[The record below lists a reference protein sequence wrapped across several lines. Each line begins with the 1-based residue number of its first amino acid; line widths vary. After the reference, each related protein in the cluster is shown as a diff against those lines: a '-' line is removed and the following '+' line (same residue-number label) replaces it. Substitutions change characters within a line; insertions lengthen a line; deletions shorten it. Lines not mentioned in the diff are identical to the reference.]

1 MQINIIK
8 IILILSLVL
17 YRNYIPQTH
26 THTHTHNHFNAMS
39 SLDDL
44 DLDIRNYELRDILNL
59 FKLPSV
65 FNESDMRE
73 AKLTVMRTHPDKSGL
88 DKAYFLFF
96 SKAYKILHE
105 VFQVRAGLSRQKGD
119 DLKYDS
125 VKDDIDA
132 RRNANSD
139 KLKRMNAD
147 QFNRWFNQTFEQN
160 KLYDE
165 EQDSGY
171 GDWLKAEDESE
182 NDDADLGEGASWA
195 QRMQR
200 LERRKT
206 KLREQ
211 ALVVRSEVRSL
222 GCSGGYGLARERP
235 EEHSSGLNFGS
246 GGLAYEDLR
255 KAHTETVIPV
265 THEDYEAVRKYK
277 NMNELQM
284 SRDIDRRTFNY
295 SEAETQMARSQ
306 QLQAEDDVR
315 RAFKLAQQDEIV
327 RDLNKKWMAHF
338 NAIEN
343 GGAQC
348 LARTPP

>member
-1 MQINIIK
+1 MD
-8 IILILSLVL
+8 L
-17 YRNYIPQTH
+17 
-26 THTHTHNHFNAMS
+26 
-39 SLDDL
+39 DL

-65 FNESDMRE
+65 FTELHMRE
-73 AKLTVMRTHPDKSGL
+73 AKLMVMRTHPDKSGL

-105 VFQVRAGLSRQKGD
+105 VYQVRAGLSRQKD
-119 DLKYDS
+119 AKYDD
-125 VKDDIDA
+125 VKEDIDA

-139 KLKRMNAD
+139 KLKRMNAGE
-147 QFNRWFNQTFEQN
+147 FNRWFNQTFEQN
-160 KLYDE
+160 RLHDE

-171 GDWLKAEDESE
+171 GDWLKDNEDN
-182 NDDADLGEGASWA
+182 NDNEDADLGEGSSWA
-195 QRMQR
+195 QRMEQ

-211 ALVVRSEVRSL
+211 ALVVRGEVKTFDSFN
-222 GCSGGYGLARERP
+222 SAGYGLSRECP

-246 GGLAYEDLR
+246 LAYEDLK
-255 KAHTETVIPV
+255 KAHTESVIPV

-284 SRDIDRRTFNY
+284 VRDMDRRTFNY
-295 SEAETQMARSQ
+295 SEAASQTALDRSQ
-306 QLQAEDDVR
+306 QLQTEDDMR
-315 RAFKLAQQDEIV
+315 RAFKLAQQDEVV
-327 RDLNKKWMAHF
+327 RDLNQKWAAQF

-343 GGAQC
+343 
-348 LARTPP
+348 

>member
-1 MQINIIK
+1 M
-8 IILILSLVL
+8 
-17 YRNYIPQTH
+17 
-26 THTHTHNHFNAMS
+26 
-39 SLDDL
+39 DL

-59 FKLPSV
+59 FNMPAV
-65 FNESDMRE
+65 FNESNMRE
-73 AKLTVMRTHPDKSGL
+73 AKRTVMRTHPDKSGL
-88 DKAYFLFF
+88 DKTYFLFF

-105 VFQVRAGLSRQKGD
+105 VYQVRAGLSRQKAD

-125 VKDDIDA
+125 VKEDIDA

-147 QFNRWFNQTFEQN
+147 EFNRWFNQTFEQN

-171 GDWLKAEDESE
+171 GDWLKSNDLD
-182 NDDADLGEGASWA
+182 NDDDPNEELGEGSTWA
-195 QRMQR
+195 QRMEQLDHRKQR
-200 LERRKT
+200 
-206 KLREQ
+206 LREQ
-211 ALVVRSEVRSL
+211 ALIVRSEVQSFDSF
-222 GCSGGYGLARERP
+222 GSAGYGLSRDCP
-235 EEHSSGLNFGS
+235 EEHSSTGFGS
-246 GGLAYEDLR
+246 SLVYEDLK

-284 SRDIDRRTFNY
+284 SRDVDHRTFNY
-295 SEAETQMARSQ
+295 SETASEAALARSQ
-306 QLQAEDDVR
+306 QLQTEDDMR

-327 RDLNKKWMAHF
+327 RDLNAKWMAQF

-343 GGAQC
+343 
-348 LARTPP
+348 

>member
-1 MQINIIK
+1 MD
-8 IILILSLVL
+8 L
-17 YRNYIPQTH
+17 
-26 THTHTHNHFNAMS
+26 
-39 SLDDL
+39 DL

-65 FNESDMRE
+65 FTELHMRE
-73 AKLTVMRTHPDKSGL
+73 AKLMVMRTHPDKSGL

-105 VFQVRAGLSRQKGD
+105 VYQVRAGLSRQKD
-119 DLKYDS
+119 AKYDD
-125 VKDDIDA
+125 VKEDIDA

-139 KLKRMNAD
+139 KLKRMNAGE
-147 QFNRWFNQTFEQN
+147 FNRWFNQTFEQN
-160 KLYDE
+160 RLHDE

-171 GDWLKAEDESE
+171 GDWLKDNVE
-182 NDDADLGEGASWA
+182 NDNNEDDDLGEGSSWA
-195 QRMQR
+195 QRMEQ

-211 ALVVRSEVRSL
+211 ALVVRGEVKTFDSFN
-222 GCSGGYGLARERP
+222 SAGYGLSRACP

-246 GGLAYEDLR
+246 LAYEDLK
-255 KAHTETVIPV
+255 KAHTESVIPV

-284 SRDIDRRTFNY
+284 VRDMDRRTFNY
-295 SEAETQMARSQ
+295 SEAASQTALDRSQ
-306 QLQAEDDVR
+306 QLQTEDDMR
-315 RAFKLAQQDEIV
+315 RAFKLAQQDEVV
-327 RDLNKKWMAHF
+327 RDLNQKWAAQF

-343 GGAQC
+343 
-348 LARTPP
+348 

>member
-1 MQINIIK
+1 MN
-8 IILILSLVL
+8 L
-17 YRNYIPQTH
+17 
-26 THTHTHNHFNAMS
+26 
-39 SLDDL
+39 DL

-59 FKLPSV
+59 FNMPDM
-65 FNESDMRE
+65 FTEAHMRE
-73 AKLTVMRTHPDKSGL
+73 AKMTVMRTHPDKSGL

-119 DLKYDS
+119 DLKYDA
-125 VKDDIDA
+125 VKEDIDA

-147 QFNRWFNQTFEQN
+147 EFNRWFNQTFEQN
-160 KLYDE
+160 RLHDE

-171 GDWLKAEDESE
+171 GDWLKSNDNGLNNDAT
-182 NDDADLGEGASWA
+182 NDDADVNEELGEGSTWA
-195 QRMQR
+195 QRMEQ
-200 LERRKT
+200 LDRRKK

-211 ALVVRSEVRSL
+211 ALVVRSEVRAIGS
-222 GCSGGYGLARERP
+222 SSGYGLTRDCP
-235 EEHSSGLNFGS
+235 EEHSSNGFGGS
-246 GGLAYEDLR
+246 GLAYEDLK
-255 KAHTETVIPV
+255 KAHTESVIPV

-277 NMNELQM
+277 NMNELKM

-295 SEAETQMARSQ
+295 SETESQMARSQ
-306 QLQAEDDVR
+306 QLQTEDDMR

-327 RDLNKKWMAHF
+327 RDLNKKWMAQF

-343 GGAQC
+343 
-348 LARTPP
+348 

>member
-1 MQINIIK
+1 MD
-8 IILILSLVL
+8 L
-17 YRNYIPQTH
+17 
-26 THTHTHNHFNAMS
+26 
-39 SLDDL
+39 DL

-65 FNESDMRE
+65 FTESHMRE

-88 DKAYFLFF
+88 DKEYFLFF

-105 VFQVRAGLSRQKGD
+105 VYQVRAGLSRQKD
-119 DLKYDS
+119 AKYDD
-125 VKDDIDA
+125 VKEDIDA

-147 QFNRWFNQTFEQN
+147 EFNRWFNQTFEQN
-160 KLYDE
+160 RLHDE

-171 GDWLKAEDESE
+171 GDWLKNNEDNEDNE
-182 NDDADLGEGASWA
+182 ANEYKDLDEGASWA
-195 QRMQR
+195 QRMEQ

-211 ALVVRSEVRSL
+211 ALVVRSEVQTFDSFN
-222 GCSGGYGLARERP
+222 SAGYGLSRECP

-246 GGLAYEDLR
+246 SSSLAYEDLK

-295 SEAETQMARSQ
+295 TETATIMNRSQ
-306 QLQAEDDVR
+306 QLQMEDDMR
-315 RAFKLAQQDEIV
+315 RAFKLAQQDEVV
-327 RDLNKKWMAHF
+327 RDLNKKWMAQF
-338 NAIEN
+338 NAIDN
-343 GGAQC
+343 
-348 LARTPP
+348 

>member
-1 MQINIIK
+1 M
-8 IILILSLVL
+8 
-17 YRNYIPQTH
+17 
-26 THTHTHNHFNAMS
+26 
-39 SLDDL
+39 DL

-65 FNESDMRE
+65 FNESHMRE

-88 DKAYFLFF
+88 DKEYFLFF

-105 VFQVRAGLSRQKGD
+105 VYQVRAGLSRQKD
-119 DLKYDS
+119 AKYDD
-125 VKDDIDA
+125 VKEDIDA

-147 QFNRWFNQTFEQN
+147 EFNRWFNQTFEQN

-171 GDWLKAEDESE
+171 GDWLTQTNNEED
-182 NDDADLGEGASWA
+182 DVMDEGSTWA
-195 QRMQR
+195 QRMEQ
-200 LERRKT
+200 LDHRKK

-211 ALVVRSEVRSL
+211 ALVVRGEVQTFDSF
-222 GCSGGYGLARERP
+222 GGAGYGLSRECP
-235 EEHSSGLNFGS
+235 EEHSSNGFGS
-246 GGLAYEDLR
+246 SLAYEDLK

-284 SRDIDRRTFNY
+284 SRDVDRRTFNY
-295 SEAETQMARSQ
+295 SETASQSALARSQ
-306 QLQAEDDVR
+306 QLQTEDDMR

-327 RDLNKKWMAHF
+327 RDLNKKWTAHF

-343 GGAQC
+343 SGSAQ
-348 LARTPP
+348 

>member
-1 MQINIIK
+1 
-8 IILILSLVL
+8 
-17 YRNYIPQTH
+17 
-26 THTHTHNHFNAMS
+26 
-39 SLDDL
+39 
-44 DLDIRNYELRDILNL
+44 
-59 FKLPSV
+59 
-65 FNESDMRE
+65 
-73 AKLTVMRTHPDKSGL
+73 MRTHPDKSGL

-105 VFQVRAGLSRQKGD
+105 VYQVRAGLSRQKAD

-147 QFNRWFNQTFEQN
+147 QFNRWFNQTFEEN
-160 KLYDE
+160 KLHDD

-171 GDWLKAEDESE
+171 GDWLKDNPE
-182 NDDADLGEGASWA
+182 NDEDADLGEGSSWA
-195 QRMQR
+195 QRMEQ

-211 ALVVRSEVRSL
+211 ALVVRTEVKTFDSFN
-222 GCSGGYGLARERP
+222 SAGYGLARERP

-246 GGLAYEDLR
+246 SSSLAYEDLR
-255 KAHTETVIPV
+255 KAHTESVIPV

-295 SEAETQMARSQ
+295 SETASQSALARSQ
-306 QLQAEDDVR
+306 QLQAEDDMR
-315 RAFKLAQQDEIV
+315 RAFKLAQQDEVV
-327 RDLNKKWMAHF
+327 RDLNKKWAAQF
-338 NAIEN
+338 NAIQ
-343 GGAQC
+343 G
-348 LARTPP
+348 T

>member
-1 MQINIIK
+1 MDTN
-8 IILILSLVL
+8 L
-17 YRNYIPQTH
+17 
-26 THTHTHNHFNAMS
+26 
-39 SLDDL
+39 DL

-65 FNESDMRE
+65 FTEVHMRE
-73 AKLTVMRTHPDKSGL
+73 AKLMVMRTHPDKSGL
-88 DKAYFLFF
+88 DKEYFLFF

-105 VFQVRAGLSRQKGD
+105 VYQVRAGLSRQKD
-119 DLKYDS
+119 AKYDD
-125 VKDDIDA
+125 VKEDIDA

-147 QFNRWFNQTFEQN
+147 EFNRWFNQTFEQN
-160 KLYDE
+160 RMHDE

-171 GDWLKAEDESE
+171 GDWLKSNDAD
-182 NDDADLGEGASWA
+182 NDDNEDNNDTMDEGASWA
-195 QRMQR
+195 QRMEQ

-206 KLREQ
+206 KLRAQ
-211 ALVVRSEVRSL
+211 ALVVRSEVQTFDSFN
-222 GCSGGYGLARERP
+222 SAGYGLSRECP
-235 EEHSSGLNFGS
+235 EEHSSGLTFGS
-246 GGLAYEDLR
+246 SSSLAYEDLK

-295 SEAETQMARSQ
+295 SETESLMARSQ
-306 QLQAEDDVR
+306 QLQTEDDMR
-315 RAFKLAQQDEIV
+315 RAFKLAQQDEVV
-327 RDLNKKWMAHF
+327 RDLNKKWMAQF

-343 GGAQC
+343 
-348 LARTPP
+348 

>member
-1 MQINIIK
+1 M
-8 IILILSLVL
+8 
-17 YRNYIPQTH
+17 
-26 THTHTHNHFNAMS
+26 

-65 FNESDMRE
+65 FTDAHMRE
-73 AKLTVMRTHPDKSGL
+73 AKMTVMRTHPDKSGL

-105 VFQVRAGLSRQKGD
+105 VFQVRAGLSRQKAD

-147 QFNRWFNQTFEQN
+147 QFNRWFNQTFEEN
-160 KLYDE
+160 KLHDD

-171 GDWLKAEDESE
+171 GDWLKDNPNNDE
-182 NDDADLGEGASWA
+182 DADLGEGSSWA
-195 QRMQR
+195 QRMEQ

-211 ALVVRSEVRSL
+211 ALVVRSEVKTFDSFN
-222 GCSGGYGLARERP
+222 SAGYGLARERP

-246 GGLAYEDLR
+246 SSSLAYEDLR
-255 KAHTETVIPV
+255 KAHTESVIPV

-295 SEAETQMARSQ
+295 SEADSLMARSQ

-327 RDLNKKWMAHF
+327 RDINAKWMAHF

-343 GGAQC
+343 
-348 LARTPP
+348 

>member
-1 MQINIIK
+1 MD
-8 IILILSLVL
+8 
-17 YRNYIPQTH
+17 
-26 THTHTHNHFNAMS
+26 HN
-39 SLDDL
+39 LDL

-65 FNESDMRE
+65 FTESHMRE
-73 AKLTVMRTHPDKSGL
+73 AKLMVMRTHPDKSGL
-88 DKAYFLFF
+88 DKEYFLFF

-105 VFQVRAGLSRQKGD
+105 VYQVRAGLSRQKD
-119 DLKYDS
+119 AKYDD
-125 VKDDIDA
+125 VKEDIDA

-147 QFNRWFNQTFEQN
+147 EFNRWFNQTFEQN
-160 KLYDE
+160 KLHDE

-171 GDWLKAEDESE
+171 GDWLKNNEDNEDNE
-182 NDDADLGEGASWA
+182 ANEYKDLDEGASWA
-195 QRMQR
+195 QRMEQ

-211 ALVVRSEVRSL
+211 ALVVRSEVQTFDSFN
-222 GCSGGYGLARERP
+222 SAGYGLSRECP

-246 GGLAYEDLR
+246 SSSLAYEDLK

-295 SEAETQMARSQ
+295 TETATIMNRSQ
-306 QLQAEDDVR
+306 QLQMEDDMR
-315 RAFKLAQQDEIV
+315 RAFKLAQQDEVV
-327 RDLNKKWMAHF
+327 RDLNKKWMAQF
-338 NAIEN
+338 NAIDN
-343 GGAQC
+343 WMWHN
-348 LARTPP
+348 LFV

>member
-1 MQINIIK
+1 MD
-8 IILILSLVL
+8 
-17 YRNYIPQTH
+17 
-26 THTHTHNHFNAMS
+26 HN
-39 SLDDL
+39 LDL

-65 FNESDMRE
+65 FNELNMRE

-88 DKAYFLFF
+88 DKEYFLFF

-105 VFQVRAGLSRQKGD
+105 VYQVRAGLSRQKD
-119 DLKYDS
+119 AKYDD
-125 VKDDIDA
+125 VKEDIDA

-147 QFNRWFNQTFEQN
+147 EFNRWFNQTFEQN
-160 KLYDE
+160 RLHDE

-171 GDWLKAEDESE
+171 GDWLKD
-182 NDDADLGEGASWA
+182 NDDNEDNEDNEAADLGEGASWA
-195 QRMQR
+195 QRMEQ
-200 LERRKT
+200 LERRKQR
-206 KLREQ
+206 LREQ
-211 ALVVRSEVRSL
+211 ALVVRSEVKTFDSFN
-222 GCSGGYGLARERP
+222 SAGYGLTRECP

-246 GGLAYEDLR
+246 SLAYEDLK

-284 SRDIDRRTFNY
+284 SRDMDRRTFNY
-295 SEAETQMARSQ
+295 SETATIMNRSQ
-306 QLQAEDDVR
+306 QLQTEDDMR
-315 RAFKLAQQDEIV
+315 RAFKLAQQDEVV
-327 RDLNKKWMAHF
+327 RDLNKKWMAQF

-343 GGAQC
+343 
-348 LARTPP
+348 

>member
-1 MQINIIK
+1 MD
-8 IILILSLVL
+8 
-17 YRNYIPQTH
+17 
-26 THTHTHNHFNAMS
+26 HN
-39 SLDDL
+39 LDL
-44 DLDIRNYELRDILNL
+44 DLDIRNYELRDIINL

-65 FNESDMRE
+65 FNELNMRE

-88 DKAYFLFF
+88 DKEYFLFF

-105 VFQVRAGLSRQKGD
+105 VYQVRAGLSRQKD
-119 DLKYDS
+119 AKYDD
-125 VKDDIDA
+125 VKEDIDA

-147 QFNRWFNQTFEQN
+147 EFNRWFNQTFEQN
-160 KLYDE
+160 KLHDE

-171 GDWLKAEDESE
+171 GDWLKNNEDNEDNE
-182 NDDADLGEGASWA
+182 ANEYKDLDEGASWA
-195 QRMQR
+195 QRMEQ

-211 ALVVRSEVRSL
+211 ALVVRSEVQTFDSFN
-222 GCSGGYGLARERP
+222 SAGYGLSRECP

-246 GGLAYEDLR
+246 SSSLAYEDLK

-295 SEAETQMARSQ
+295 TETATIMNRSQ
-306 QLQAEDDVR
+306 QLQTEDDMR
-315 RAFKLAQQDEIV
+315 RAFKLAQQDEVV
-327 RDLNKKWMAHF
+327 RDLNKKWMAQF

-343 GGAQC
+343 
-348 LARTPP
+348 